1 MNNEQKIDFIYA
13 SLLEIGPEIK
23 HLAQALRAMEHRI
36 RAAEIKIEQHD
47 VKVDRLIHDVDSLGN
62 NARHARTINKLNEP
76 KDKESR
82 ILIVASSMLE
92 SPHFWPLLLSG
103 FMFLMSILGVI
114 VRFAAKLPPPV
125 PVTLNLENKR

>member
-36 RAAEIKIEQHD
+36 RAAELKIEQHD
-47 VKVDRLIHDVDSLGN
+47 VKVDRLIHDVDNIGKKV
-62 NARHARTINKLNEP
+62 RHDVTENKL
-76 KDKESR
+76 KDPENGENRFIIFMSS
-82 ILIVASSMLE
+82 ILQSS
-92 SPHFWPLLLSG
+92 HFWPLFLSG

-114 VRFAAKLPPPV
+114 VRFAAKLPPPSI
-125 PVTLNLENKR
+125 LNVEVKGK